1 MRGDLGPIRVTER
14 NGLERSQMERMSGGE
29 GSDGHGSMEGG
40 EQRWS
45 HGWRMER
52 GLVGGRKWLEGEGIT
67 ETGPA
72 SVSAVESVCEGE
84 ELQEGVSEGEEAE
97 PLQDGAEGAVH
108 APLKACSVKL
118 MDCRKA
124 ATATASARITQEEA
138 DGAGDDEFDMSSLDK
153 WWKRFK
159 RHGKKSSVCSECGKT
174 FSRPSTL
181 RAHARTH
188 TGETL
193 PRCACGKMFS
203 YTSSLIRHQ
212 KERCSLF
219 SCSRSE
225 RAVPPAEQ
233 RQYQCS
239 FCGKRFS
246 TKGHVT
252 IHERLH
258 TGKKPYECSECRQAF
273 VRVDRLKEHQRVHTG
288 EKPYE
293 CSYCG
298 KQFALLGGLKTHRRT
313 HTGEKPY
320 KCTVCRKRFT
330 QSTKLKLHLRTHTG
344 ERPYRCA
351 ECGKT
356 FARTEHLRTHQK
368 LHGAGKRHGRAPCG
382 GSTVSVAHATE

>member
-1 MRGDLGPIRVTER
+1 MIKNILFIFLT
-14 NGLERSQMERMSGGE
+14 
-29 GSDGHGSMEGG
+29 
-40 EQRWS
+40 
-45 HGWRMER
+45 
-52 GLVGGRKWLEGEGIT
+52 T
-67 ETGPA
+67 
-72 SVSAVESVCEGE
+72 
-84 ELQEGVSEGEEAE
+84 
-97 PLQDGAEGAVH
+97 
-108 APLKACSVKL
+108 
-118 MDCRKA
+118 
-124 ATATASARITQEEA
+124 
-138 DGAGDDEFDMSSLDK
+138 DEFDVSSLEK
-153 WWKRFK
+153 WLKRSTS
-159 RHGKKSSVCSECGKT
+159 HGKRSSMCLECGKT

-181 RAHARTH
+181 RAHMRKH

-193 PRCACGKMFS
+193 PHCACGKMFS

-212 KERCSLF
+212 KECCSLF
-219 SCSRSE
+219 SDSQNKRK
-225 RAVPPAEQ
+225 VPLEEQ

-239 FCGKRFS
+239 FCGKQFS

-258 TGKKPYECSECRQAF
+258 TGKKPYVCSECKQAF

-320 KCTVCRKRFT
+320 KCTVCKKRFT
-330 QSTKLKLHLRTHTG
+330 QSTKLKIHLRTHTG
-344 ERPYRCA
+344 ERPYRCS

-368 LHGAGKRHGRAPCG
+368 IHSTGKRQGRALRG
-382 GSTVSVAHATE
+382 GRVVSVAYSTKPQTTE